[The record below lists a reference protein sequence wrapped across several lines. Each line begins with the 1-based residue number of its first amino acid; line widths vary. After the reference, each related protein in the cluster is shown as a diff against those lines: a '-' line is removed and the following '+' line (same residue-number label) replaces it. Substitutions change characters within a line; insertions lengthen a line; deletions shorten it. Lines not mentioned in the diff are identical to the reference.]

1 MAVMQALLQIKA
13 DVKGEGQVNAL
24 GRALGGIQQKA
35 AAASAG
41 LKGLTAAAGMGG
53 LAGSFGALAPLL
65 SVGGLV
71 AMTKKTLD
79 AGNEMF
85 NLSQKT
91 GVSVEALARFKKAA
105 STSGTDVET
114 VAKAIT
120 KLSKGML
127 EAAQTG
133 KGPTAS
139 ALQSLGVSATDASG
153 KLRSADAVMLD
164 IATRFKAMPDG
175 AQKTA
180 LAMQLFGK
188 SGAELVPML
197 NLGGEAID
205 KMKVKM
211 TTAFAQKA
219 DEYSDKLT
227 ALGGKVGSLGA
238 DIAMTLLP
246 VLDKLADGITAVV
259 DWFNKLDPSIRN
271 TIVAVS
277 LFAIS
282 FGAIATVIGTVV
294 GALGTIGGAI
304 AGVTAALGGASIGA
318 TIAGWLPVVVSTIGG
333 IIAALGGLVTFITG
347 TLVPGILAVVT
358 GPVGITVLLLAA
370 IVALFVAFREPIMN
384 FLSWAWENIV
394 AGFQK
399 IADWYLNV
407 YIAFWLNLWNNL
419 IVQPIT
425 KFLAWFGATF
435 IAAWN
440 GYISMITG
448 IWNSAAGTFQEG
460 WRRAG
465 QFITG
470 IWQGIVNGLRGIVNG
485 FFQGFFGQINGAIRL
500 INLLIAGFNRIP
512 NVPDIPYVPSVG
524 VPRFAEGG
532 VVDRPTL
539 AMVGEGGE
547 REYIIPESKM
557 AGAAAS
563 YLGGA
568 RGASVMGPSPINI
581 TTGPVMQQQGQ
592 NWVTMADLQQ
602 AMRATEAATLQRI
615 RTPAGRAALGIR

>member
-246 VLDKLADGITAVV
+246 VLDKLADGVTAVV
-259 DWFNKLDPSIRN
+259 DWFNKLDPGIRN

-448 IWNSAAGTFQEG
+448 IWNTAAGAFQEG

-557 AGAAAS
+557 AGAAAA

>member
-164 IATRFKAMPDG
+164 IATKFKAMPDG

-180 LAMQLFGK
+180 MAMQLFGK

-259 DWFNKLDPSIRN
+259 DWFNKLDPGIRN
-271 TIVAVS
+271 AIVAVS

-448 IWNSAAGTFQEG
+448 IWNTAAGTFQEG

-557 AGAAAS
+557 AGAAAA

>member
-1 MAVMQALLQIKA
+1 MAVMQALLQVKA
-13 DVKGEGQVNAL
+13 DVTGEGQVNAL
-24 GRALGGIQQKA
+24 GRAIGGIKQKA
-35 AAASAG
+35 TEASVG

-53 LAGSFGALAPLL
+53 LAGSFSMLAPLL

-120 KLSKGML
+120 KLSKGMF
-127 EAAQTG
+127 EATQTG
-133 KGPTAS
+133 TGPTAN
-139 ALQSLGVSATDASG
+139 ALKTLGVSATDAAG
-153 KLRSADAVMLD
+153 NLRTADAVMLD
-164 IATRFKAMPDG
+164 IATKFKGMPDG

-211 TTAFAQKA
+211 TTAFAEKA
-219 DEYSDKLT
+219 DQYSDKLT
-227 ALGGKVGSLGA
+227 ALGGKVGALGA
-238 DIAMTLLP
+238 DIATVLLP
-246 VLDKLADGITAVV
+246 VLDKMADGITAVV
-259 DWFNKLDPSIRN
+259 DWFNKLDPGIRN
-271 TIVAVS
+271 AIVAVS

-294 GALGTIGGAI
+294 GALGTIGTAVAGLGAAFAGTGI
-304 AGVTAALGGASIGA
+304 AA
-318 TIAGWLPVVVSTIGG
+318 TIAGWLPAIIGATSG
-333 IIAALGGLVTFITG
+333 IVAALGGILTFITG
-347 TLVPGILAVVT
+347 TLIPGILAVVT
-358 GPVGITVLLLAA
+358 GPVGLTVLLVAA

-384 FLSWAWENIV
+384 FLSWVWDNLV
-394 AGFQK
+394 GGFEK

-407 YIAFWLNLWNNL
+407 YVKFWVDLWENL
-419 IVQPIT
+419 IVKPIT
-425 KFLAWFGATF
+425 GFLSWFGSVFMKGWNAYVNMITS
-435 IAAWN
+435 AWN
-440 GYISMITG
+440 T
-448 IWNSAAGTFQEG
+448 AARAFQQG
-460 WRRAG
+460 WQKAG
-465 QFITG
+465 QFIQG
-470 IWQGIVNGLRGIVNG
+470 IWKGIVNGLRGIVNG
-485 FFQGFFGQINGAIRL
+485 FFRGFFGQINSAIRAF
-500 INLLIAGFNRIP
+500 NSLIAGFNRIP
-512 NVPDIPYVPSVG
+512 NVPNIPLLPQVG
-524 VPRFAEGG
+524 IPQFAEGG

-557 AGAAAS
+557 GRAAAA

-568 RGASVMGPSPINI
+568 RGAAVMGPSTINV
-581 TTGPVMQQQGQ
+581 TTGPVLQQQGQ

-602 AMRATEAATLQRI
+602 AMRATEAATLRRI

>member
-164 IATRFKAMPDG
+164 IATKFKAMPDG

-180 LAMQLFGK
+180 MAMQLFGK

-259 DWFNKLDPSIRN
+259 DWFNKLDPGIRN
-271 TIVAVS
+271 AIVAVS

-282 FGAIATVIGTVV
+282 FGAIATVVGAVV

-370 IVALFVAFREPIMN
+370 IVALFVAFREPIIN

-448 IWNSAAGTFQEG
+448 IWNTAAGAFQEG

-557 AGAAAS
+557 AGAAAA

>member
-246 VLDKLADGITAVV
+246 VLDKLADGVTAVV
-259 DWFNKLDPSIRN
+259 DWFNKLDPGIRN

-282 FGAIATVIGTVV
+282 FGAITTVIGTVV

-440 GYISMITG
+440 SYISMITG
-448 IWNSAAGTFQEG
+448 IWNTAAGTFQEG

-557 AGAAAS
+557 AGAAAA

>member
-164 IATRFKAMPDG
+164 IATKFKAMPDG

-180 LAMQLFGK
+180 MAMQLFGK

-259 DWFNKLDPSIRN
+259 DWFNKLDPGIRN
-271 TIVAVS
+271 AIVAVS

-282 FGAIATVIGTVV
+282 FGAIATVVGAVV

-448 IWNSAAGTFQEG
+448 IWNTAAGAFQEG

-557 AGAAAS
+557 AGAAAA

>member
-246 VLDKLADGITAVV
+246 VLDKLADGVTAVV

-448 IWNSAAGTFQEG
+448 IWNSAAGAFQEG

-557 AGAAAS
+557 AGAAAA

>member
-246 VLDKLADGITAVV
+246 VLDKLADGVTAVV

-282 FGAIATVIGTVV
+282 FGAIATVVGAVV

-448 IWNSAAGTFQEG
+448 IWNTAAGAFQEG

-557 AGAAAS
+557 AGAAAA

>member
-246 VLDKLADGITAVV
+246 VLDKLADGVTAVV

-282 FGAIATVIGTVV
+282 FGAIATVVGAVV

-448 IWNSAAGTFQEG
+448 IWNTAAGTFQEG

-557 AGAAAS
+557 AGAAAA

>member
-259 DWFNKLDPSIRN
+259 DWFNKLDPGIRN
-271 TIVAVS
+271 AIVAVS

-282 FGAIATVIGTVV
+282 FGAIATVVGAVV

-557 AGAAAS
+557 AGAAAA

>member
-1 MAVMQALLQIKA
+1 MAVMQALLQVKA
-13 DVKGEGQVNAL
+13 DVTGEGQVNAL
-24 GRALGGIQQKA
+24 GRAIGGIKQKA
-35 AAASAG
+35 TEASVG

-53 LAGSFGALAPLL
+53 LAGSFSMLAPLL

-120 KLSKGML
+120 KLSKGMF
-127 EAAQTG
+127 EATQTG
-133 KGPTAS
+133 TGPTAN
-139 ALQSLGVSATDASG
+139 ALKTLGVSATDATG

-164 IATRFKAMPDG
+164 IATKFKGMPDG

-211 TTAFAQKA
+211 TTAFAEKA
-219 DEYSDKLT
+219 DQYSDKLT
-227 ALGGKVGSLGA
+227 MLGGKVGSLGA
-238 DIAMTLLP
+238 DIAIVLLP
-246 VLDKLADGITAVV
+246 VLDKMADGITAVV
-259 DWFNKLDPSIRN
+259 DWFNKLDPGIRN
-271 TIVAVS
+271 AIVAVS

-294 GALGTIGGAI
+294 GALGTIGTAVAGLGAAFAGTGI
-304 AGVTAALGGASIGA
+304 AA
-318 TIAGWLPVVVSTIGG
+318 TIAGWLPAIIGATSG
-333 IIAALGGLVTFITG
+333 IVAALGGILTFVTG
-347 TLVPGILAVVT
+347 TLIPGLLAVVT
-358 GPVGITVLLLAA
+358 GPVGLTVLLVAA
-370 IVALFVAFREPIMN
+370 IVALFIAFREPIMN
-384 FLSWAWENIV
+384 FLTWVWENLV
-394 AGFQK
+394 GGFQK
-399 IADWYLNV
+399 IADWYMNV
-407 YIAFWLNLWNNL
+407 YVKFWVDLWANY
-419 IVQPIT
+419 IVKPIT
-425 KFLAWFGATF
+425 DFLSWFGNVFMKGWEAYVKS
-435 IAAWN
+435 IR
-440 GYISMITG
+440 G
-448 IWNSAAGTFQEG
+448 IWDAAAGFFTQA
-460 WRRAG
+460 WQKAG
-465 QFITG
+465 SFITG
-470 IWQGIVNGLRGIVNG
+470 IWGGIINGLRGIVNS
-485 FFQGFFGQINGAIRL
+485 FFGAFFGQINSAVRAI
-500 INLLIAGFNRIP
+500 NVLIAAFNQLP
-512 NVPDIPYVPSVG
+512 GPDIPFIPQVPI
-524 VPRFAEGG
+524 PRFAEGG

-557 AGAAAS
+557 AGAAAA

-568 RGASVMGPSPINI
+568 RGASVVGPSTINV
-581 TTGPVMQQQGQ
+581 TTGPVLQQQGQ

>member
-164 IATRFKAMPDG
+164 IATKFKAMPDG

-180 LAMQLFGK
+180 MAMQLFGK

-259 DWFNKLDPSIRN
+259 DWFNKLDPGIRN
-271 TIVAVS
+271 AIVAVS

-282 FGAIATVIGTVV
+282 FGAIATVVGAVV

-440 GYISMITG
+440 SYISMITG
-448 IWNSAAGTFQEG
+448 IWNTAAGTFQEG

-557 AGAAAS
+557 AGAAAA

>member
-246 VLDKLADGITAVV
+246 VLDKLADGVTAVV
-259 DWFNKLDPSIRN
+259 DWFNKLDPGIRN
-271 TIVAVS
+271 AIVAVS

-282 FGAIATVIGTVV
+282 FGAIATVVGAVV

-440 GYISMITG
+440 SYISMITG
-448 IWNSAAGTFQEG
+448 IWNTAAGTFQEG

-557 AGAAAS
+557 AGAAAA

>member
-246 VLDKLADGITAVV
+246 VLDKLADGVTAVV

-448 IWNSAAGTFQEG
+448 IWNTAAGAFQEG

-557 AGAAAS
+557 AGAAAA

>member
-35 AAASAG
+35 AAASVG

-71 AMTKKTLD
+71 AMTKKTLE
-79 AGNEMF
+79 AGDEMF
-85 NLSQKT
+85 GLSQKT

-120 KLSKGML
+120 KLSKGMF

-175 AQKTA
+175 VQKTA

-205 KMKVKM
+205 KMQVKM

-219 DEYSDKLT
+219 DEYADKLT

-259 DWFNKLDPSIRN
+259 DWFNKLDPGIRN
-271 TIVAVS
+271 AVVAVS

-333 IIAALGGLVTFITG
+333 IIAAMGGLVTFITG

-485 FFQGFFGQINGAIRL
+485 FFQAFFGQINGALRAINAL
-500 INLLIAGFNRIP
+500 ISGFNRIP
-512 NVPDIPYVPSVG
+512 GAPKVPYIPAIG

-557 AGAAAS
+557 AGAAAA

-568 RGASVMGPSPINI
+568 RGASIMGPSPINI